1 MKEEMSSDS
10 PFALDTSPIDEE
22 TRQIAE
28 KELNETPERVAAATT
43 ELRNLLHDATDLHF
57 HDDDQFLLTFLRPC
71 HFYPESALK
80 LVSCYACSFVA
91 HISLFVGGWK
101 TIYYMPY
108 FFGDSFYF
116 LTN

>member
-10 PFALDTSPIDEE
+10 PFALDTSAIDEE

-80 LVSCYACSFVA
+80 LVSCYACSFFCSWVENDLLY
-91 HISLFVGGWK
+91 IS
-101 TIYYMPY
+101 
-108 FFGDSFYF
+108 FFFFFCDSFYF